1 MGWHGQHLATY
12 LEHGIAWPWA
22 SLGTRW
28 PSSRTMDEHWVTHN
42 FAVQV
47 CPARQHS
54 TKCQMTLRIAT
65 GPKISENIVKSP
77 KMILKRRCKLQT
89 SWSSCR
95 CMSMPWF
102 DDDKPRSHA
111 LVTPLSCPCHA
122 LVLPQALNCW
132 SCFTK
137 LLQGLNL
144 LTLAWSELV
153 WLKRK
158 GQGLG
163 ADIASQ
169 KDIKRWWKRNK
180 EWREWRKW
188 MKMRNQEDKSQS
200 LHPDGPVGTNGLA
213 ASPGPALSVSAGT
226 GACLTCR
233 NSQKRHKFWLI
244 KAPHGCIPHHTAQNC
259 REMKR

>member
-95 CMSMPWF
+95 CMSMHVDAMIRWWQT
-102 DDDKPRSHA
+102 KK
-111 LVTPLSCPCHA
+111 SCPCHA
-122 LVLPQALNCW
+122 LVMPL
-132 SCFTK
+132 SCPCPASSSELLK
-137 LLQGLNL
+137 LLHEAPTRSKSADSRLIR
-144 LTLAWSELV
+144 TRLAET
-153 WLKRK
+153 K
-158 GQGLG
+158 GPRARG
-163 ADIASQ
+163 
-169 KDIKRWWKRNK
+169 W
-180 EWREWRKW
+180 
-188 MKMRNQEDKSQS
+188 
-200 LHPDGPVGTNGLA
+200 H
-213 ASPGPALSVSAGT
+213 SVAE
-226 GACLTCR
+226 R
-233 NSQKRHKFWLI
+233 Y
-244 KAPHGCIPHHTAQNC
+244 
-259 REMKR
+259 

>member
-111 LVTPLSCPCHA
+111 LVTPLSCPCPA
-122 LVLPQALNCW
+122 SSSELL
-132 SCFTK
+132 K
-137 LLQGLNL
+137 LLHEAPTRSKSADSRLIR
-144 LTLAWSELV
+144 TRLAET
-153 WLKRK
+153 K
-158 GQGLG
+158 GPRARG
-163 ADIASQ
+163 
-169 KDIKRWWKRNK
+169 W
-180 EWREWRKW
+180 
-188 MKMRNQEDKSQS
+188 
-200 LHPDGPVGTNGLA
+200 H
-213 ASPGPALSVSAGT
+213 SVAE
-226 GACLTCR
+226 R
-233 NSQKRHKFWLI
+233 Y
-244 KAPHGCIPHHTAQNC
+244 
-259 REMKR
+259 